1 MWFVHFSSEQNSSS
15 LWTFFPQHAYGVD
28 MYYVGMQLF
37 DAGGS
42 WVYLCF
48 SEDYLRDLNPSSFFL
63 AVTSD
68 PGKASLF
75 RMSSTNRQEFCLMT
89 CTVDYGP
96 LWINHSGP
104 EGTLSCVDADIRA
117 GTDKD
122 GPCATW
128 THLGQWTG
136 RQSMFKL
143 SAPAPAP

>member
-1 MWFVHFSSEQNSSS
+1 
-15 LWTFFPQHAYGVD
+15 
-28 MYYVGMQLF
+28 MYYVGMELF

-42 WVYLCF
+42 FVYLCF

-75 RMSSTNRQEFCLMT
+75 RMSSTSRQEICLMT
-89 CTVDYGP
+89 LTVDYGP

-104 EGTLSCVDADIRA
+104 EGTLSCMDADIRA

-128 THLGQWTG
+128 THLGPWTG
-136 RQSMFKL
+136 QQSMFKL
-143 SAPAPAP
+143 SCPDVAL

>member
-1 MWFVHFSSEQNSSS
+1 MANIGVDTAEMGCTASISHPNQDAGS

-28 MYYVGMQLF
+28 MYYVGMELF

-42 WVYLCF
+42 SVYLCF

-75 RMSSTNRQEFCLMT
+75 RMSSTSRQEICLMT
-89 CTVDYGP
+89 LTVDYGP

-104 EGTLSCVDADIRA
+104 ELSSHAPGTLLY
-117 GTDKD
+117 G
-122 GPCATW
+122 
-128 THLGQWTG
+128 H
-136 RQSMFKL
+136 
-143 SAPAPAP
+143 